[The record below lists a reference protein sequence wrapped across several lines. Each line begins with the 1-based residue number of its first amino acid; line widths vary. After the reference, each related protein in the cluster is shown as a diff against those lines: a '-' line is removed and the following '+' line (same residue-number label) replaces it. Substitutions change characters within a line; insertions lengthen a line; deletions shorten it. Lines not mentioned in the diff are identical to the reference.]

1 MKRLSLVRFVMGALV
16 IWACSGG
23 GDGGSPT
30 EPTQPTVN
38 PPTVQN
44 IEITTAEDTSASFV
58 FVGSDATGAAV
69 TFSIVDNPVNGSIT
83 LNGNGGIYNPNAN
96 YYGGDTFSYKATS
109 VNGVSNTATAT
120 ISITSVNDTPN
131 TSDASATT
139 DEDTTVEIT
148 LSATDIENDDLTFN
162 VKNNPSNGT
171 VSISANIATYTPNQD
186 WNGTD
191 TFNFEAV
198 DSNNRTI
205 LNTATATIVVNPV
218 NDAPVANNMTVS
230 TDENRFSQL
239 SITLDASDVD
249 NDNLTYSIASDVS
262 NGETSLNGNIVTYT
276 PSQDWNGEDVFTFL
290 VNDGTVDSNTATIT
304 ITVNAVNDA
313 PETVNQTVS
322 TNEDEPI
329 SITLTATDIDS
340 DTFSY
345 SLESNTSNGTINLSN
360 DVATYTP
367 TTNWNGTD
375 TFTFN
380 ANDGTDDSNTSTVT
394 ITVDAVN
401 DVPVANDVTVSMNE
415 NKLSGLYQ
423 PVTIT
428 LDATDVEGDDLTYSI
443 VDTPSNGT
451 LGSITNNQIIYT
463 PTQDWNG
470 EDTFTYKAND
480 GTADSNTATV
490 VVTVSAVNDAPVA
503 NDSSVTTN
511 EDTAI
516 VITLTATDVENDNL
530 TFTIV
535 SDVSNGITTRSGA
548 TVTYTPNNNWN
559 GTDTFTFNANDGTD
573 DSNTSTVTITVDAV
587 NDAPVIE
594 DTNLSTFLNYS
605 SGSSI
610 ELSATDIDGDSS
622 FTYSIVDDPTKGTA
636 TISGST
642 LTYVPNNN
650 YAGLDSL
657 TYKANDGQLDSEQK
671 TVDFIISAHGET
683 SVEFRKD
690 ISNGINNSWVES
702 AWGNFEFD
710 DRNDYHAVFSTS
722 LWIKVPDIEMNGA
735 IIARYD
741 EDYPWSINFKNNN
754 SSKIVFE
761 KHADGST
768 NEMDITINYDEWNHV
783 VFIVD
788 IDGYR
793 FHDFPRLIVYVNGSY
808 VNTINLSRFG
818 GSLHHM
824 IDLTF
829 GNLILGLNRSNGN
842 SRQFIGEIDNLVII
856 NNHILSESQAR
867 DLYNNGA
874 GISDL
879 AGYLGAYESD
889 IISLFKLNEGS
900 GTSIDDESS
909 NNFTTTLNGG
919 ATWSI
924 ID

>member
-1 MKRLSLVRFVMGALV
+1 MRQLSLLKFVMGALI

-290 VNDGTVDSNTATIT
+290 VNDGTADSNTASVT
-304 ITVNAVNDA
+304 ITVNAINDA
-313 PETVNQTVS
+313 PVTVNQTAS

-360 DVATYTP
+360 DVVTYTP
-367 TTNWNGTD
+367 NTNWSGTD
-375 TFTFN
+375 TFTFK
-380 ANDGTDDSNTSTVT
+380 ANDGTDDSNTSTV
-394 ITVDAVN
+394 
-401 DVPVANDVTVSMNE
+401 S
-415 NKLSGLYQ
+415 
-423 PVTIT
+423 
-428 LDATDVEGDDLTYSI
+428 
-443 VDTPSNGT
+443 
-451 LGSITNNQIIYT
+451 
-463 PTQDWNG
+463 
-470 EDTFTYKAND
+470 
-480 GTADSNTATV
+480 
-490 VVTVSAVNDAPVA
+490 
-503 NDSSVTTN
+503 
-511 EDTAI
+511 
-516 VITLTATDVENDNL
+516 
-530 TFTIV
+530 
-535 SDVSNGITTRSGA
+535 
-548 TVTYTPNNNWN
+548 
-559 GTDTFTFNANDGTD
+559 
-573 DSNTSTVTITVDAV
+573 ITVDAV
-587 NDAPVIE
+587 NDAPEIE
-594 DTNLSTFLNYS
+594 DTTLSTFTNHS

-622 FTYSIVDDPTKGTA
+622 LTFSVVDEPTKGTA
-636 TISGST
+636 TINGST
-642 LTYVPNNN
+642 LTYIPENN

-657 TYKANDGQLDSEQK
+657 TYKVNDGELDSELK
-671 TVDFIISAHGET
+671 TIEIAVKSFGQSSI
-683 SVEFRKD
+683 EFKKD
-690 ISNGINNSWVES
+690 VSNGINNSWVEAS
-702 AWGNFEFD
+702 WGNLD
-710 DRNDYHAVFSTS
+710 LDPITS
-722 LWIKVPDIEMNGA
+722 NAQISLSMWIKPDRAFQGSFISRFQDSNFW
-735 IIARYD
+735 
-741 EDYPWSINFKNNN
+741 WSIDLN
-754 SSKIVFE
+754 SQSS
-761 KHADGST
+761 GSST
-768 NEMDITINYDEWNHV
+768 NIYFRANWNGLESSNSFSSSFDYNEWNHIGITIDTEGRLTLYV
-783 VFIVD
+783 NGVYIDDSFPVSQVEQTVENITGNIIFGLKESGGTDRQYIGLIDEVFIV
-788 IDGYR
+788 R
-793 FHDFPRLIVYVNGSY
+793 
-808 VNTINLSRFG
+808 
-818 GSLHHM
+818 
-824 IDLTF
+824 
-829 GNLILGLNRSNGN
+829 
-842 SRQFIGEIDNLVII
+842 
-856 NNHILSESQAR
+856 NNILSNQQFS
-867 DLYNNGA
+867 DIYNNGN
-874 GISDL
+874 GLNDISE
-879 AGYLGAYESD
+879 YLSNLSND
-889 IISLFKLNEGS
+889 IIGYWRFNEGT
-900 GTSIDDESS
+900 GTSTTDESS

-919 ATWSI
+919 ATWSVV
-924 ID
+924 D